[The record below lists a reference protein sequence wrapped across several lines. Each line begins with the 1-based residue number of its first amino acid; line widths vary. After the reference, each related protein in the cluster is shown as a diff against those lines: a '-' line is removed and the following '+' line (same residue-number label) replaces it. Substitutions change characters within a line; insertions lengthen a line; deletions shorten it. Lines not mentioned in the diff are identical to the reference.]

1 MSDIKIFAK
10 SIDSKAKEQL
20 DALSHLP
27 VFQGCKIRIMPD
39 VHTGKG
45 CVIGF
50 TAELRDKVIP
60 NVVGVDIGCGMLL
73 TKIESSDI
81 DFQKLDKVIRTYVP
95 VGKGIHT
102 SPIETF
108 DYSSLRMALTDKEK
122 EYFDKSLGSLGGG
135 NHFIEIDRGEDGSF
149 YLLLHTGS
157 RAFGARAANFYQK
170 KAIVSHSLDKEW
182 EEKKRKIIHQRKVE
196 GNVEQIPEDLKKL
209 TLMYQGKTDLPKSLC
224 YLEGEEFKEYLNDV
238 KIAQQFALFNR
249 RLIRDILFD
258 HMGWKKGESRECIHN
273 YIGEDNIIRKGAV
286 SAHQGEP
293 LIIPLNMKDGVILG
307 TGLGNEDWNCSAP
320 HGAGRKLARSK
331 AKEDLKVDD
340 FKKEMEGIFSTT
352 VSRAT
357 LDEAPG
363 AYKDPVDI
371 LTYLPQTA
379 KIEEILKPVYNFK
392 AG

>member
-10 SIDSKAKEQL
+10 SIDPKAKEQL
-20 DALSHLP
+20 AALSPLP

-50 TAELRDKVIP
+50 TAELSDKVIP

-102 SPIETF
+102 SPIETY
-108 DYSSLRMALTDKEK
+108 DYSSLRMTLTDKEK
-122 EYFDKSLGSLGGG
+122 EYFDNSLGTLGGG

-157 RAFGARAANFYQK
+157 RAFGARVADFYQK
-170 KAIVSHSLDKEW
+170 KAIASHSLDKEW
-182 EEKKRKIIHQRKVE
+182 EEEKRKIIHQRKVE

-209 TLMYQGKTDLPKSLC
+209 TLLYQGKTDLPKPLC
-224 YLEGEEFKEYLNDV
+224 YLEGEESKAYLNDM

-249 RLIRDILFD
+249 RLIRDILFE
-258 HMGWKKGESRECIHN
+258 HM
-273 YIGEDNIIRKGAV
+273 
-286 SAHQGEP
+286 
-293 LIIPLNMKDGVILG
+293 
-307 TGLGNEDWNCSAP
+307 
-320 HGAGRKLARSK
+320 
-331 AKEDLKVDD
+331 
-340 FKKEMEGIFSTT
+340 
-352 VSRAT
+352 
-357 LDEAPG
+357 
-363 AYKDPVDI
+363 
-371 LTYLPQTA
+371 
-379 KIEEILKPVYNFK
+379 
-392 AG
+392 